1 MIRTDFKKNLS
12 QYTKSVNDAA
22 LAAIIKYCGIAL
34 RGLDSQYVSMTDDAE
49 VARVAKGFGA
59 KKLGLTEAQTK
70 AVLAKVHAKMKSEK
84 NKMRS
89 TVYYLMAIETG
100 KVAALGKAPAKKAA
114 KKAVKKVKKVKKKA
128 AKKAVKKPAKKAA
141 KRKVAKKAR
150 RK

>member
-1 MIRTDFKKNLS
+1 MIRTDYKKNLS

-89 TVYYLMAIETG
+89 TVYYLMAVETG
-100 KVAALGKAPAKKAA
+100 KVATLGKAPAKKAV
-114 KKAVKKVKKVKKKA
+114 KKAAKKVKKKA
-128 AKKAVKKPAKKAA
+128 AKKAVKKPAKKVA

>member
-1 MIRTDFKKNLS
+1 MIRTDYKKNLS

-89 TVYYLMAIETG
+89 TVYYLMAVETG
-100 KVAALGKAPAKKAA
+100 KVAALGKVPAKKAA
-114 KKAVKKVKKVKKKA
+114 KKAVKKVKKKA
-128 AKKAVKKPAKKAA
+128 AKKAAKKPAKKAA

>member
-1 MIRTDFKKNLS
+1 MIRTDYKKNLS
-12 QYTKSVNDAA
+12 QFTKNINDAA
-22 LAAIIKYCGIAL
+22 LAAIVKYCGIAL
-34 RGLDSQYVSMTDDAE
+34 RGLDSQYVSITDPAE

-70 AVLAKVHAKMKSEK
+70 AVLDKVHAKMKSEK
-84 NKMRS
+84 SKMRS
-89 TVYYLMAIETG
+89 TVYYLMAVETG

-114 KKAVKKVKKVKKKA
+114 KKVVKKVKKKA
-128 AKKAVKKPAKKAA
+128 AKKAAKKPAKKAA